1 MKHTYTTVRQQI
13 NELVPELLELKWGCE
28 VEVNVLGSWFK
39 TIIDNNELAPNGDD
53 GVKFSDSDCYS
64 REDLKILGAEPQL
77 HHVLK
82 AMRSTGRVTAGAEFL
97 LKIWNLDESLS
108 GQNQDV
114 LDFIG
119 EVLSK

>member
-13 NELVPELLELKWGCE
+13 NELVPELLELKFG
-28 VEVNVLGSWFK
+28 VETEGSLGF
-39 TIIDNNELAPNGDD
+39 
-53 GVKFSDSDCYS
+53 
-64 REDLKILGAEPQL
+64 KILGAEPQL

-82 AMRSTGRVTAGAEFL
+82 AMRSTGRVTAGAQFF

-108 GQNQDV
+108 GQSQDV